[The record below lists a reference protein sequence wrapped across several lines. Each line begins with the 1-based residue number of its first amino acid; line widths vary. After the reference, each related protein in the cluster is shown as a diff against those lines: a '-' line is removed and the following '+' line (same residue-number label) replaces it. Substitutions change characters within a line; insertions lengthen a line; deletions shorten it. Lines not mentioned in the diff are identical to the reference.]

1 MPSHTATRRCIDWL
15 QNVRVPEKIR
25 LLEQAKL
32 VSRRLEGKNNIVVKK
47 SLHATAK
54 EIVMV
59 HQIFGPK

>member
-1 MPSHTATRRCIDWL
+1 MPSHTATRRYIDWL
-15 QNVRVPEKIR
+15 QNVKVPVKIR
-25 LLEQAKL
+25 LLEQVQL